1 LRYESRTHVYRT
13 DGGAL
18 VRDSLPVLD
27 PEESR
32 TRVLISIVQMQK
44 DDWQDSVEL
53 GPIALKKFPNSV
65 ASNQKICGET
75 SHANLRVTFSTTER
89 SFL

>member
-1 LRYESRTHVYRT
+1 
-13 DGGAL
+13 
-18 VRDSLPVLD
+18 
-27 PEESR
+27 
-32 TRVLISIVQMQK
+32 MQK
-44 DDWQDSVEL
+44 DDWQDFTWAWHDSVEL